1 MTSGIR
7 TPDQRLRV
15 FISSTLGEL
24 GAERQAVARAV
35 SALRL
40 TPVMFEAGA
49 RPYLP
54 GDLYRAYLAQ
64 SDVFIGLYWQ
74 RYGELVP
81 ELAISGLEE
90 ELELSKG
97 LPRLLYLK
105 TPAPDRE
112 PRLADL
118 IQRFRQ
124 EASYRHFR
132 TPTELG
138 RLVRDDLAQLLS
150 ERFTAHRQE
159 PVRPRQPD
167 PSPPRPVP
175 VPAPMSV
182 STTSLIGR
190 DRAIDEVA
198 ELLSRS
204 DRRLVTLT
212 GPSGIGKTRLAVAV
226 ADRLRDRFGGGTVFV
241 PLADVEDPQAVVPRI
256 GWALGADLAA
266 GPSPLASLTA
276 LLGQDRWLLIL
287 DNLDRLVSSGRDVA
301 ELLARSPGVAVL
313 ATSTTVLGVRA
324 EHAYPVDPLPVPD
337 AQQQAGLADLR
348 ENPAVSLFLD
358 RARAVRPD
366 FTPTPDDARAV
377 AEICRRLEGHPLAI
391 ELAAARVRLLNPP
404 AVLSRLSR
412 SFDTL
417 GTGMVD
423 LPERQRTLRAT
434 VEWSIGMLGPAERS
448 LLEVL
453 AVFADGWTVGAAAHV
468 AALDEDRALEL
479 TEGLARHS
487 LLYLEGTAS
496 GPRPRM
502 LHTVRAFV
510 AERLA
515 ARPDTDEVHRRH
527 AEFYRALAEGADR
540 SLRGFRQR
548 ECAEVLNR
556 ENENLTVAVRWHLSN
571 DPAHLPP
578 LFRSLSAFRVLWPFL
593 GLGDAIIGDTRSWV
607 AELMPRT
614 DALPPAD
621 RADLLGATLVT
632 ALEVGDAV
640 AAQATGE
647 RLAALLEAVNDPY
660 LDAVSRLL
668 MSWTSMLVRDLDAA
682 QGGVSDALDRL
693 RRLDEPMWTALALLT
708 SASVASAQGQHDDSL
723 RLATEAHQL
732 AERFDYPW
740 LATVSHLVLGSL
752 AALRDDFDEA
762 HDQLGRALD
771 LAGTEASTHC
781 FCLVLAGTAALALAV
796 ADTERAG
803 LLVGATEGLR
813 RRAGLRVWAW
823 MRGDD
828 ELAGAVREAA
838 GSACFDELF
847 DAGGRLSREESL
859 ELALDL
865 LQGRTPAAH

>member
-1 MTSGIR
+1 MMSGIR

-15 FISSTLGEL
+15 FVSSTLGEL
-24 GAERQAVARAV
+24 AAERGAVARAV

-49 RPYLP
+49 RPHLP
-54 GDLYRAYLAQ
+54 ADLYRAYLAQ

-97 LPRLLYLK
+97 MPRLFYLK

-112 PRLADL
+112 PRLTDM
-118 IQRFRQ
+118 IRRIRQ

-132 TPTELG
+132 TTTELG

-150 ERFTAHRQE
+150 ERFAATGE
-159 PVRPRQPD
+159 KPGRPSQPE
-167 PSPPRPVP
+167 PSPPRPVS
-175 VPAPMSV
+175 VPAAMSA
-182 STTSLIGR
+182 STTSLFGR
-190 DRAIDEVA
+190 DAAIDEVA
-198 ELLSRS
+198 GLISRS
-204 DRRLVTLT
+204 DRRLITLT

-226 ADRLRDRFGGGTVFV
+226 ADRLRDRFGAGTVFV
-241 PLADVEDPQAVVPRI
+241 PLADVEDPEAVIPRI
-256 GWALGADLAA
+256 GWALGGDVATA
-266 GPSPLASLTA
+266 PSPLDSLTA
-276 LLGQDRWLLIL
+276 LLGQDRWLLVL
-287 DNLDRLVSSGRDVA
+287 DNLDRLVSSGRHVA
-301 ELLARSPGVAVL
+301 ELVARSPGVAVL
-313 ATSTTVLGVRA
+313 ATSTTVLGLRA

-337 AQQQAGLADLR
+337 AQQPAGLAGLT

-358 RARAVRPD
+358 RAHAVRPG
-366 FTPTPDDARAV
+366 FTPTTDDARAV

-404 AVLSRLSR
+404 AILRRLSR

-417 GTGMVD
+417 GSGMVD

-453 AVFADGWTVGAAAHV
+453 TVFADGWTVGAAAHV
-468 AALDEDRALEL
+468 AALDEDRTLEL

-487 LLYLEGTAS
+487 LLYLEGTGS

-515 ARPDTDEVHRRH
+515 ARPDTEEVRRRH
-527 AEFYRALAEGADR
+527 AEYYRALAESADR

-548 ECAEVLNR
+548 ECADVLHR
-556 ENENLTVAVRWHLSN
+556 ENENLTLAVRWHLSN
-571 DPAHLPP
+571 DSTHLPP

-593 GLGDAIIGDTRSWV
+593 GLGDAIIGDSRSWV
-607 AELMPRT
+607 AELMLRT
-614 DALPPAD
+614 DGLPPAD

-632 ALEVGDAV
+632 ALEAGDAV

-647 RLAALLEAVNDPY
+647 RLAVLLEAVDDPY

-668 MSWTSMLVRDLDAA
+668 MSWTSMLARDLNAA
-682 QGGVSDALDRL
+682 QAGLRDALDRL

-708 SASVASAQGQHDDSL
+708 SASVASALEQHGDSL
-723 RLATEAHQL
+723 RLAAEAHQL

-740 LATVSHLVLGSL
+740 LATVSHVVLGSL
-752 AALRDDFDEA
+752 AALRDDVDEA
-762 HDQLGRALD
+762 RDQLERALD
-771 LAGTEASTHC
+771 LAVTGASTHC
-781 FCLVLAGTAALALAV
+781 FCLVLAGSAALALAL
-796 ADTERAG
+796 ADTEKAG
-803 LLVGATEGLR
+803 LLVGATQGLR

-823 MRGDD
+823 MRGDE
-828 ELAGAVREAA
+828 ELAGAVRDAA
-838 GSACFDELF
+838 GSACFDDLL
-847 DAGGRLSREESL
+847 DTGSQLSREESL
-859 ELALDL
+859 ELVRDL
-865 LQGRTPAAH
+865 LQPRTPN